1 MCAHAILLHIGFA
14 WRVVQRIVLVSR
26 VTKTLCHPFFLLF
39 HLLRFSLLF
48 FFLYVCM
55 CVRALE
61 QLRITSAF
69 FFSPIFVWMSEVLTL
84 HSAWDVDRHIVLDSA
99 EKLVLVRFSSYTS
112 SSDEV
117 EDRLQD
123 RGSHTMSDATVKQR
137 KRRRSDEDGGDGAA
151 IDAASLLLQ
160 DVDEHYLRTRQ
171 MDALLQEIAPK
182 VRKYCTIFLVDTRE
196 VTAFNEL
203 YELGHDR
210 DPFAV
215 MFFYRNRHIRV
226 DVGTGNNNKVNFFAF
241 EDIYDFLPI
250 VDAAYKAGKQ
260 GRSITSCDKKFSTVA
275 LRR

>member
-1 MCAHAILLHIGFA
+1 MA
-14 WRVVQRIVLVSR
+14 
-26 VTKTLCHPFFLLF
+26 
-39 HLLRFSLLF
+39 
-48 FFLYVCM
+48 
-55 CVRALE
+55 
-61 QLRITSAF
+61 
-69 FFSPIFVWMSEVLTL
+69 EVLTL

-112 SSDEV
+112 AEEEIADYAE
-117 EDRLQD
+117 EDRRRHLTADLSAQ
-123 RGSHTMSDATVKQR
+123 HR
-137 KRRRSDEDGGDGAA
+137 KRGRGDGDGDAP
-151 IDAASLLLQ
+151 DAASLLLRNT
-160 DVDEHYLRTRQ
+160 DEHYLRTRQ

-182 VRKYCTIFLVDTRE
+182 VRKYCTVFLVDTRE
-196 VTAFNEL
+196 VTAFNEM

-260 GRSITSCDKKFSTVA
+260 GRSITSCDRKFSTVA

>member
-1 MCAHAILLHIGFA
+1 M
-14 WRVVQRIVLVSR
+14 
-26 VTKTLCHPFFLLF
+26 T
-39 HLLRFSLLF
+39 
-48 FFLYVCM
+48 
-55 CVRALE
+55 
-61 QLRITSAF
+61 
-69 FFSPIFVWMSEVLTL
+69 EVLTL

-99 EKLVLVRFSSYTS
+99 EKLVLIRFSSYTS
-112 SSDEV
+112 FAEEV
-117 EDRLQD
+117 EDHLNQESGRTASYTAS
-123 RGSHTMSDATVKQR
+123 RHR
-137 KRRRSDEDGGDGAA
+137 KRGRDDDTSANA
-151 IDAASLLLQ
+151 TQAASLLLNN
-160 DVDEHYLRTRQ
+160 VDEHYLQTRQ

-182 VRKYCTIFLVDTRE
+182 VRKYCTIFYVDTRE

>member
-1 MCAHAILLHIGFA
+1 M
-14 WRVVQRIVLVSR
+14 R
-26 VTKTLCHPFFLLF
+26 TMT
-39 HLLRFSLLF
+39 
-48 FFLYVCM
+48 
-55 CVRALE
+55 
-61 QLRITSAF
+61 
-69 FFSPIFVWMSEVLTL
+69 EVLTL

-112 SSDEV
+112 PSEEV
-117 EDRLQD
+117 EDRIQHGPS
-123 RGSHTMSDATVKQR
+123 RAASNTATHTR
-137 KRRRSDEDGGDGAA
+137 KRGRGEDDAA
-151 IDAASLLLQ
+151 DAASVLLNN
-160 DVDEHYLRTRQ
+160 VDEHFLRTRQ
-171 MDALLQEIAPK
+171 MDALLREMAPK
-182 VRKYCTIFLVDTRE
+182 IRKYCTILLVDTRE
-196 VTAFNEL
+196 VAAFNEM

-241 EDIYDFLPI
+241 EDLYDFLPI

>member
-1 MCAHAILLHIGFA
+1 MTE
-14 WRVVQRIVLVSR
+14 VS
-26 VTKTLCHPFFLLF
+26 
-39 HLLRFSLLF
+39 
-48 FFLYVCM
+48 
-55 CVRALE
+55 
-61 QLRITSAF
+61 
-69 FFSPIFVWMSEVLTL
+69 TL

-112 SSDEV
+112 FAEEV
-117 EDRLQD
+117 EDHRQQE
-123 RGSHTMSDATVKQR
+123 RGRAAPHAASRQR
-137 KRRRSDEDGGDGAA
+137 KRGRDDDALA
-151 IDAASLLLQ
+151 DAAASLLLQ
-160 DVDEHYLRTRQ
+160 DADEHYLRTRQ
-171 MDALLQEIAPK
+171 MDALLREIAPK
-182 VRKYCTIFLVDTRE
+182 IRKYCTIFLVDTRE
-196 VTAFNEL
+196 VTAFNDL

-241 EDIYDFLPI
+241 EDVYDFLPV